1 MKNKSMK
8 KILDYFRVKEYFK
21 IIHDEIKNNFKN
33 VIFLMTG
40 VVFRNFL
47 KVPKTLRNH
56 IAQS

>member
-1 MKNKSMK
+1 MK